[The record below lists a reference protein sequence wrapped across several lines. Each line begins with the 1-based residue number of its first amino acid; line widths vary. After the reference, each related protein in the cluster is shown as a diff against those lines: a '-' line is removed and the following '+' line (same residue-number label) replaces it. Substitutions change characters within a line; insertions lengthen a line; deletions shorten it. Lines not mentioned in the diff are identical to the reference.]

1 MMKYLVSQFGHP
13 RGWFGRLVGK
23 IMAYENL
30 ERNTWAVM
38 HLNVQPRDR
47 VLEIGFGPGVA
58 IELIAGL
65 AVEGFVA
72 GVEVSEIMVRQA
84 RKRNALAVQRGQVE
98 LLHGTVAALPFEKEA
113 FEKVVAINSLHHWPD
128 PEENLKEARRVLQP
142 HGLIAIVE
150 QPHCAAKNAA
160 EVMRSTGARLA
171 ALLEAAGFSGL
182 RLECKSLQ
190 RGACVCALG
199 FK

>member
-1 MMKYLVSQFGHP
+1 MKYLVSQFGHP
-13 RGWFGRLVGK
+13 RGWFGGLVGK

-30 ERNTWAVM
+30 ERNAWAVM
-38 HLNVQPRDR
+38 QLHVQPRDR

-58 IELIAGL
+58 ITQIADL

-72 GVEVSEIMVRQA
+72 GVDASEIMVRQA
-84 RKRNALAVQRGQVE
+84 RKRNARAVQERRID
-98 LLHGTVAALPFEKEA
+98 LRCGTVVALPFEKEA
-113 FEKVVAINSLHHWPD
+113 FEKVVAINSLHHWPN

-142 HGLIAIVE
+142 NGLIAIVE

-160 EVMRSTGARLA
+160 EIMQSTGARLA
-171 ALLEAAGFSGL
+171 ALLEVAGFSGL